1 MYMKSYDD
9 ERYANDDERNAN
21 DNERNANDDERAGEN
36 WREWKFISGENDGR
50 GGEYQLSSQSNRYSP
65 LSSAVDLDC

>member
-21 DNERNANDDERAGEN
+21 DDKRAGEN
-36 WREWKFISGENDGR
+36 ESSYLEGTRVHDEENDER
-50 GGEYQLSSQSNRYSP
+50 GGE
-65 LSSAVDLDC
+65 